1 MKLLIYNTVFNSLK
15 HMSNMLN
22 DLSRGTRLFLLIS
35 SDAVVFTFSFLG
47 AFWIRF
53 DFAIPDQ
60 YYHTIF
66 QWLPIFILIKLGIFN
81 ICKVYK
87 KIYRYTSLYDVLYLF
102 KIGLL
107 STVFLVILF
116 KITEG
121 FQGFPRSV
129 FLLDFFITF
138 ILTSAIS
145 IFIRL
150 FFYKF
155 NKISNG
161 SQGRNKIKLLLI
173 GAGNAGEMLVREIVQ
188 TNNPYYS
195 IIGILDDNIGRMGST
210 LHGIKILG
218 PIEHIRNLQV
228 PFDEILIAVPGANT
242 DQMRRIIKFCKIP
255 GKPIKTIP
263 TINELIGKRS
273 LSKLIRDFSYLD
285 LLSREE
291 VKLDTKSIKEF
302 ISGKTILITG
312 GGGSIGSEL
321 ARQVL
326 KFHPST
332 LLLLDNTELN
342 CFKMKQELDLIK
354 NKTCHVVLGDIKDK
368 VILKKLFNDHNPD
381 IVFHAAAYKHV
392 PILNESPREA
402 VKTNICGTLNM
413 VEMAIEYNVNKFVL
427 VSTDKAV
434 NPISVMGMT
443 KRIAELI
450 TQNAGNNSNTS
461 FISVRFGNVLG
472 SSGSVIPIFEEQIRN
487 RRAITITHPKMTR
500 FFMSISEA
508 AQLIIQAGSLGLKHK
523 GQIFVLDMGKPIKIV
538 DIANDLITLAGLR
551 PKIDVPIKYT
561 GIRPGEKLAEELII
575 DGEYIDTSH
584 PKIIILHD
592 SNSKTDWKSLQKKL
606 SKLIDVTDSFDD
618 KLIINTMESI
628 ILASNQLDN

>member
-22 DLSRGTRLFLLIS
+22 NLPRGPRLFFLMGL
-35 SDAVVFTFSFLG
+35 DVVVFIFSLLG

-53 DFAIPDQ
+53 DFIIPSQ
-60 YYHTIF
+60 YYHTLLL
-66 QWLPIFILIKLGIFN
+66 WLPIFIFVKLGIFN
-81 ICKVYK
+81 ISKIYK

-107 STVFLVILF
+107 STVFLVIVF

-129 FLLDFFITF
+129 FLLDFLITF
-138 ILTSAIS
+138 LLTSTIS

-150 FFYKF
+150 FFSKL
-155 NKISNG
+155 NKIPTD

-173 GAGNAGEMLVREIVQ
+173 GAGNAGEMLVREIIQ
-188 TNNPYYS
+188 ANNPNYS
-195 IIGILDDNIGRMGST
+195 IIGILDDNIGRIGST

-218 PIEHIRNLQV
+218 SIEHIRNLQV

-263 TINELIGKRS
+263 TINELIGKRR

-354 NKTCHVVLGDIKDK
+354 NKTCYVVLGDIRDK

-413 VEMAIEYNVNKFVL
+413 VEMAIEYKVNKFVL

-450 TQNAGNNSNTS
+450 TQSAGYNSNTS
-461 FISVRFGNVLG
+461 FVSVRFGNVLG
-472 SSGSVIPIFEEQIRN
+472 SSGSVILTFEEQIRN
-487 RRAITITHPKMTR
+487 RRAITITHPKMKR

-508 AQLIIQAGSLGLKHK
+508 AQLIIKAGSLELKHK
-523 GQIFVLDMGKPIKIV
+523 GQIFVLDMGKSIKIK
-538 DIANDLITLAGLR
+538 DIANDLIILAGLR
-551 PKIDVPIKYT
+551 PKIDVPFKYI
-561 GIRPGEKLAEELII
+561 GIRPGEKLEEELFIEN
-575 DGEYIDTSH
+575 DYIDTSH
-584 PKIIILHD
+584 PKIMMLKVSESQISWERL
-592 SNSKTDWKSLQKKL
+592 NKKL
-606 SKLIDVTDSFDD
+606 SNLMDVADSFDD
-618 KLIINTMESI
+618 ELTIKSLRSI
-628 ILASNQLDN
+628 ILDSTK

>member
-22 DLSRGTRLFLLIS
+22 NLPRGPRLFFLMGL
-35 SDAVVFTFSFLG
+35 DVVVFIFSLLG

-53 DFAIPDQ
+53 DFIIPSQ
-60 YYHTIF
+60 YYHTLLL
-66 QWLPIFILIKLGIFN
+66 WLPIFIFVKLGIFN
-81 ICKVYK
+81 ISKVYK

-107 STVFLVILF
+107 STVFLVIVF

-129 FLLDFFITF
+129 FLLDFLITF
-138 ILTSAIS
+138 LLTSTIS

-150 FFYKF
+150 FFSKF
-155 NKISNG
+155 NKIHTD

-195 IIGILDDNIGRMGST
+195 IIGILDDNIGRIGST

-218 PIEHIRNLQV
+218 SIEHIRNLQV

-242 DQMRRIIKFCKIP
+242 SQMRRIIKFCKIP
-255 GKPIKTIP
+255 KKPIKTIP

-302 ISGKTILITG
+302 IRGKTILITG

-332 LLLLDNTELN
+332 LLLLDNSELN
-342 CFKMKQELDLIK
+342 CFKMNQELDLIK
-354 NKTCHVVLGDIKDK
+354 NKTCYVVLGDIRDK
-368 VILKKLFNDHNPD
+368 VILKKIFNDHNPD

-402 VKTNICGTLNM
+402 VKTNISGTLNM
-413 VEMAIEYNVNKFVL
+413 VEMAIEHNVNKFVL

-450 TQNAGNNSNTS
+450 TQSAGYNSNTS

-487 RRAITITHPKMTR
+487 RRAITITHPKMKR

-523 GQIFVLDMGKPIKIV
+523 GQIFVLNMGKPIKIV

-561 GIRPGEKLAEELII
+561 GIRPGEKLEEELII

-584 PKIIILHD
+584 PKIMILKY
-592 SNSKTDWKSLQKKL
+592 SKSKTNWKSLNKKL
-606 SKLIDVTDSFDD
+606 GNLMDVVDSFNDELTI
-618 KLIINTMESI
+618 KSLQSI
-628 ILASNQLDN
+628 ILDSTE

>member
-1 MKLLIYNTVFNSLK
+1 MKLSIYNAVFKSLK
-15 HMSNMLN
+15 HTSSVLN
-22 DLSRGTRLFLLIS
+22 NLPRGTRLFLLIS
-35 SDAVVFTFSFLG
+35 SDVVVFTFSLLG

-53 DFAIPDQ
+53 DFIIPVQ

-66 QWLPIFILIKLGIFN
+66 QWLPIFILVKLGIFN

-107 STVFLVILF
+107 STVFLVIVF

-129 FLLDFFITF
+129 FLLDFLITF
-138 ILTSAIS
+138 LLTSTIS

-150 FFYKF
+150 FFSKF
-155 NKISNG
+155 NKKSTE
-161 SQGRNKIKLLLI
+161 SQGKNKIKLLLI
-173 GAGNAGEMLVREIVQ
+173 GAGNAGEMLVREIIQ
-188 TNNPYYS
+188 ANNPYYS

-242 DQMRRIIKFCKIP
+242 NQMRRIIKFCKIP
-255 GKPIKTIP
+255 NKPIKTIP
-263 TINELIGKRS
+263 TINELIGKRK

-285 LLSREE
+285 LLDRAE
-291 VKLDTKSIKEF
+291 VKLDTRSIKEF
-302 ISGKTILITG
+302 INGKTILITG

-332 LLLLDNTELN
+332 LLLLDNSELN
-342 CFKMKQELDLIK
+342 CFNMKQELDRIK
-354 NKTCHVVLGDIKDK
+354 NKNCSVVLGDIKDK

-381 IVFHAAAYKHV
+381 VVFHAAAYKHV

-413 VEMAIEYNVNKFVL
+413 VEMAIEYKVNKFVL

-450 TQNAGNNSNTS
+450 AQSAGYNSNTS
-461 FISVRFGNVLG
+461 FVSVRFGNVLG

-487 RRAITITHPKMTR
+487 RRAITITHPKMKR
-500 FFMSISEA
+500 YFMSIPEA
-508 AQLIIQAGSLGLKHK
+508 AQLIIQAGSLGHQE
-523 GQIFVLDMGKPIKIV
+523 QIFELDMGKPIKIV

-551 PKIDVPIKYT
+551 PKIDVQIKYT
-561 GIRPGEKLAEELII
+561 GIRPGEKLEEELII

-584 PKIIILHD
+584 PKIMILKG
-592 SNSKTDWKSLQKKL
+592 SKSKTNWKSLNKKL
-606 SKLIDVTDSFDD
+606 NKLIDVADSFNDELTI
-618 KLIINTMESI
+618 KSLQSI
-628 ILASNQLDN
+628 ILDSTE

>member
-1 MKLLIYNTVFNSLK
+1 MKLLINNAVFKSLK
-15 HMSNMLN
+15 HTSSVLN
-22 DLSRGTRLFLLIS
+22 NLPRGTRLFLLIS
-35 SDAVVFTFSFLG
+35 SDVVVFTFSLLG

-53 DFAIPDQ
+53 DFIIPAQ
-60 YYHTIF
+60 YYQTIF
-66 QWLPIFILIKLGIFN
+66 QWLPIFILVKLGIFN

-107 STVFLVILF
+107 STVFLVIVF

-129 FLLDFFITF
+129 FLLDFLITF
-138 ILTSAIS
+138 LLTSTKG

-150 FFYKF
+150 FFSKF
-155 NKISNG
+155 NKIFTE
-161 SQGRNKIKLLLI
+161 SQEKNKIKLLLI
-173 GAGNAGEMLVREIVQ
+173 GAGNAGEILIREIVQ
-188 TNNPYYS
+188 ANNPYYS
-195 IIGILDDNIGRMGST
+195 IIGILDDNIGRVGST

-218 PIEHIRNLQV
+218 PIEHIRNLQI

-242 DQMRRIIKFCKIP
+242 NQMRRIIKYCKIP
-255 GKPIKTIP
+255 KKPIKTIP
-263 TINELIGKRS
+263 SINELIGKRN

-285 LLSREE
+285 LLGREE

-302 ISGKTILITG
+302 INGKTILITG

-321 ARQVL
+321 VRQVL

-332 LLLLDNTELN
+332 LLLLDNSELN

-354 NKTCHVVLGDIKDK
+354 NKTCSVVLGDIRDK
-368 VILKKLFNDHNPD
+368 VILKKIFNDYNPE

-413 VEMAIEYNVNKFVL
+413 VEMALEYNVNKFVL

-434 NPISVMGMT
+434 NPINVMGMT

-450 TQNAGNNSNTS
+450 TQSASHNSNTS
-461 FISVRFGNVLG
+461 FVSVRFGNVLG
-472 SSGSVIPIFEEQIRN
+472 SSGSVIPIFEEQIRTK
-487 RRAITITHPKMTR
+487 RAITITHPKMKR

-508 AQLIIQAGSLGLKHK
+508 AQLIIQAGSLGLEHN
-523 GQIFVLDMGKPIKIV
+523 GQILVLEMGKPIKIK
-538 DIANDLITLAGLR
+538 DIATDLITLAGLR
-551 PKIDVPIKYT
+551 PKIDVPIKYI
-561 GIRPGEKLAEELII
+561 GIRPGEKLEEELFIES
-575 DGEYIDTSH
+575 DYIDTSH
-584 PKIIILHD
+584 PKIMILQ
-592 SNSKTDWKSLQKKL
+592 NSKTNTDLKSLNKKLTKLMDVADSFNDELTIKSLQ
-606 SKLIDVTDSFDD
+606 
-618 KLIINTMESI
+618 SI
-628 ILASNQLDN
+628 IQDIPS

>member
-1 MKLLIYNTVFNSLK
+1 MKLLIHNTVFNSLK
-15 HMSNMLN
+15 HMSNRLN
-22 DLSRGTRLFLLIS
+22 NLPRGPRLFFLMGL
-35 SDAVVFTFSFLG
+35 DVVVFIFSLLG

-53 DFAIPDQ
+53 DFIIPSQ
-60 YYHTIF
+60 YYHTLLL
-66 QWLPIFILIKLGIFN
+66 WLPIFIFVKLGIFN
-81 ICKVYK
+81 ISKVYK

-102 KIGLL
+102 QIGLL
-107 STVFLVILF
+107 STVFLVIVF

-121 FQGFPRSV
+121 FQDFPRSV
-129 FLLDFFITF
+129 FLLDFLITF
-138 ILTSAIS
+138 LLTSTIS

-150 FFYKF
+150 FFSKF
-155 NKISNG
+155 NKIPTD

-173 GAGNAGEMLVREIVQ
+173 GAGNAGEMLVREITQ
-188 TNNPYYS
+188 ANNPNYS
-195 IIGILDDNIGRMGST
+195 IIGILDDNIRRIGST

-218 PIEHIRNLQV
+218 SIEHIRNLQV

-285 LLSREE
+285 LLSRKE

-326 KFHPST
+326 KYHPST
-332 LLLLDNTELN
+332 LLLLDNSELN
-342 CFKMKQELDLIK
+342 CFKMKQELDRIK
-354 NKTCHVVLGDIKDK
+354 NKTCYVVLGDIRDK

-450 TQNAGNNSNTS
+450 TQSVGYNSNTS
-461 FISVRFGNVLG
+461 FVSVRFGNVLG

-487 RRAITITHPKMTR
+487 RRAVTITHPKMKR

-508 AQLIIQAGSLGLKHK
+508 AQLIIQAGSFELKHK

-584 PKIIILHD
+584 PKIMILHD

-606 SKLIDVTDSFDD
+606 SKLMDVADSFNDELTI
-618 KLIINTMESI
+618 KNLQSI
-628 ILASNQLDN
+628 ILDSTK